1 MAPSRKG
8 DYKMKK
14 FLVLTCMIAC
24 IFGLTACGDR
34 VYTEYEQQKIDEAK
48 SKATDVLIPHIQS
61 VLADPENVER
71 LKEYTPKEVEAD
83 VYDKTETELE
93 VDGNAFIN
101 ALDSFA
107 ATYEEIGGH
116 GEITGA
122 QAKIDDDQI
131 IVNVSVEG
139 PVKNATAE
147 IVFTNDRFLVLE
159 AASLNQVNSMGD
171 LMAKAGLNTLL
182 GMGTVFAVLILICL
196 IISCFGIIPKIQAA
210 KSGKKA
216 DNKVSADTGNRIAAS
231 PVQESDDV
239 SDDLELVAVIA
250 AAIAASEGA
259 ASTDGFVVR
268 SIRRRRV

>member
-24 IFGLTACGDR
+24 IFGLTACGDK
-34 VYTEYEQQKIDEAK
+34 VYTEYEQTKLDLAVQFAEEKLVPA
-48 SKATDVLIPHIQS
+48 IQYALSDPS
-61 VLADPENVER
+61 VSMLY
-71 LKEYTPKEVEAD
+71 EYTPEEVEYTVER
-83 VYDKTETELE
+83 VYGISM
-93 VDGNAFIN
+93 DGNAFMS
-101 ALDSFA
+101 ALNSFSD
-107 ATYEEIGGH
+107 TYKIIGGY
-116 GEITGA
+116 GTITGSSA
-122 QAKIDDDQI
+122 EIDGDQI
-131 IVNVSVEG
+131 IVNLYIEG
-139 PVKNATAE
+139 PNQNAQAE
-147 IVFTNDRFLVLE
+147 VVFSNDFFLKIKS
-159 AASLNQVNSMGD
+159 ASLNQVNSMGD

-182 GMGTVFAVLILICL
+182 GMGTVFAVLILISL

-210 KSGKKA
+210 KSRKKA
-216 DNKVSADTGNRIAAS
+216 KDKVSADTGNKIATS